1 VYLVHGYKHLIT
13 RRSINMHIN
22 FLMLMVT
29 NFLLDLP
36 ILDGQTVISIMITC
50 FEITY
55 SILSLIRLKCT
66 LGKEHQIVQ
75 CIFLD
80 YTLNHDSLKC
90 KILGESTS
98 TNYGA
103 FALNVGIDCIVE
115 AVVLSVMDYIVT
127 PFNVDQV
134 WFDLLCQNIPKY
146 PIIVGVLV
154 S

>member
-1 VYLVHGYKHLIT
+1 
-13 RRSINMHIN
+13 MHIN

>member
-1 VYLVHGYKHLIT
+1 MERLVYLVHGYKHLIT

-66 LGKEHQIVQ
+66 LGKEHQIV
-75 CIFLD
+75 
-80 YTLNHDSLKC
+80 
-90 KILGESTS
+90 
-98 TNYGA
+98 
-103 FALNVGIDCIVE
+103 
-115 AVVLSVMDYIVT
+115 
-127 PFNVDQV
+127 
-134 WFDLLCQNIPKY
+134 
-146 PIIVGVLV
+146 
-154 S
+154 